1 MKDDR
6 QDGPPNVQLWSREG
20 FGGPLSVLIRPTN
33 GTEYISVQGPHAPR
47 RAVLER
53 MAPADQT
60 DPEALP
66 SVVATSKIGVRLL
79 VSGRTQP
86 MPFVVRNVDADEIHF
101 IQSGEVKFETDAG
114 SLTANEGEFV
124 CVPRSVAYRFAPAD
138 GKMRSLIVE
147 SPSALQLTPPGPA
160 GMINF
165 ARDVQYA
172 EVDHQIPQGG
182 VTRLLLK
189 SADGENTTF
198 VLPHDPLALGERV
211 PGGVPVWKL
220 NLANIQVLAYLP
232 EGGPP
237 SPFLSSHAKD
247 ILMFNLSAP
256 PGGRAPIHVNADFD
270 EVVHYVR
277 GPGAWGHCAA
287 GSLVS
292 SGNRY
297 CSPSAPCR
305 AVTSKRSSSPSGSR
319 RRHRCLCSTIPRAA
333 SMCPPSGKCIKSCD
347 ALRSRGEWFS
357 FPRAILEKRQ
367 RSRTAPSSSS
377 TAC

>member
-6 QDGPPNVQLWSREG
+6 EDETPNFQLWSRQG
-20 FGGPLSVLIRPTN
+20 FGGPLSLLIRPTN

-53 MAPADQT
+53 MAPTDQT
-60 DPEALP
+60 DAEALP

-79 VSGRTQP
+79 VSGRTRP

-114 SLTANEGEFV
+114 SLMANEGDFI
-124 CVPRSVAYRFAPAD
+124 CIPRSIAYRFAPA
-138 GKMRSLIVE
+138 GQGMRSLIVE

-165 ARDVQYA
+165 GRDVHYA
-172 EVDHQIPQGG
+172 DVDEQIPTGG
-182 VTRLLLK
+182 TTRLLLK

-198 VLPHDPLALGERV
+198 VLPHDPLALGARLTAA
-211 PGGVPVWKL
+211 VPVWKL
-220 NLANIQVLAYLP
+220 NLAKIQLLAYLP

-237 SPFLSSHAKD
+237 SPFLTSHAQD
-247 ILMFNLSAP
+247 VLMFNLSAR

-277 GPGAWGHCAA
+277 GPGAWGHCTEPGTLTWVPKGVVHHGPKEDVPAGYAA
-287 GSLVS
+287 WLLETRATLRWTPEAIAS
-292 SGNRY
+292 SELMETENYARH
-297 CSPSAPCR
+297 PS
-305 AVTSKRSSSPSGSR
+305 VTQTNS
-319 RRHRCLCSTIPRAA
+319 
-333 SMCPPSGKCIKSCD
+333 
-347 ALRSRGEWFS
+347 
-357 FPRAILEKRQ
+357 
-367 RSRTAPSSSS
+367 
-377 TAC
+377 